1 MDSEKRQEQLMGTI
15 ELPNPLQWTKKCG
28 GQKKNSYTALGTTDK
43 IE

>member
-15 ELPNPLQWTKKCG
+15 ELPDPLQWTKKVWWAE
-28 GQKKNSYTALGTTDK
+28 KNSYTALGTTDK